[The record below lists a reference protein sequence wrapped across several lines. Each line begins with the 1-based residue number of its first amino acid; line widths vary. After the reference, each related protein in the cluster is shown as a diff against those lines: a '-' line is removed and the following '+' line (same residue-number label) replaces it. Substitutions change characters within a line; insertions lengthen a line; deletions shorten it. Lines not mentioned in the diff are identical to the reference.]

1 MNKNISLKGGRV
13 AVCAIF
19 KDECTYVLEWLSH
32 HRLVGINDFYI
43 ADNISSDGTSQLLEA
58 LHNDKVLT
66 RLVWPT
72 IPGTK
77 PQLSAYEKLA
87 ELAKNDGVDWVLF
100 IDADE
105 FVMLD
110 DKYSNIQSFIHEIT
124 TRDSKIAGIT
134 INWSTYGSSNLIIN
148 PDNEVLCNF
157 EFRFKKDS
165 AINRHYKSMIKL
177 DAFIS
182 PGNTPHE
189 FKIDP
194 TLKYVN
200 SVGTEH
206 ILPLSGMSS
215 AVTWENIK
223 INHYMIKS
231 KSEYISKKMRKGRAS
246 SNANLDMTYFYG
258 HDVNDEFS
266 PLIRSWVRLV
276 QHYKKNL
283 EVKYLL
289 EKPKYENGPLYFYA
303 NKNHIG
309 SIDSINLIDGKTLE
323 INGWALGDNGE
334 APLCFRVIKDG
345 YRDANIKSVQ
355 LKSRPDVLSK
365 IDLCENER
373 CGFSI
378 QCDVIENESLDFISV
393 YYGNNSNIATG
404 CVNHNIK

>member
-1 MNKNISLKGGRV
+1 MKFTRDLIVMNKNISLKGGRV

-19 KDECTYVLEWLSH
+19 KDECTHVLEWLSH

-165 AINRHYKSMIKL
+165 VINRHYKSMIKL

-182 PGNTPHE
+182 PGN
-189 FKIDP
+189 
-194 TLKYVN
+194 
-200 SVGTEH
+200 
-206 ILPLSGMSS
+206 
-215 AVTWENIK
+215 
-223 INHYMIKS
+223 
-231 KSEYISKKMRKGRAS
+231 
-246 SNANLDMTYFYG
+246 
-258 HDVNDEFS
+258 
-266 PLIRSWVRLV
+266 
-276 QHYKKNL
+276 
-283 EVKYLL
+283 
-289 EKPKYENGPLYFYA
+289 
-303 NKNHIG
+303 
-309 SIDSINLIDGKTLE
+309 
-323 INGWALGDNGE
+323 
-334 APLCFRVIKDG
+334 
-345 YRDANIKSVQ
+345 
-355 LKSRPDVLSK
+355 PDVFSE

-393 YYGNNSNIATG
+393 YYGKIATG
-404 CVNHNIK
+404 CVNHNMK